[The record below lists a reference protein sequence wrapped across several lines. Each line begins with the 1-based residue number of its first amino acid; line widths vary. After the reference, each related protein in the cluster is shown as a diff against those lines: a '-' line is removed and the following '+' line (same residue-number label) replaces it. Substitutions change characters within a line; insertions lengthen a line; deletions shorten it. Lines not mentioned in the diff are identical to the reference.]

1 MFLVNFKILTFEV
14 LPGRK
19 RDSNVKINPLALQS
33 DRMFGRRIAMM
44 KRLIALFSFVF
55 VSLIATAQAKPP
67 SPEEAYAIGVEAY
80 TYAYPLVL
88 MELTRQV
95 AASAPD
101 PDQMH
106 APINRFS
113 HRKTFPDARF
123 KDVVRPNADT
133 LYSWLWYDVGSEPLI
148 LTLPDTGGRYHVIPL
163 MDMWTDVFASLGT
176 RTTGNGGGTFAIVG
190 PDWKGDLPAGT
201 GIIRSPT
208 SVGWIIGRFQT
219 NGPKDYPNVHKLQ
232 AGLLARPLSSDGA
245 AASQAAGPSLPAAD
259 RSVPPVV
266 QAANMQPA
274 QFFALFADLL
284 KRNPPHASDYAIVR
298 RMERLGLVVGKDF
311 DLATTD
317 PVIQQA
323 MTRAASDGYQRIVNR
338 RSAMRP
344 TATGW
349 MAIGNSLGV
358 YGNDYLQRAFVAYAG
373 LGALPAEE
381 AIYPMAAFDGQG
393 KPLTGASRYM
403 IRFEKDQ
410 IPPAD
415 AFWSLTMYG
424 QDQFFVE
431 NPLQRF
437 ALGDR
442 DNLKFNPDG
451 SLELY
456 VQATSPGPDKEA
468 NWLPAPAGAFTMNM
482 RLYLPRPEA
491 IDGRWSPPAIRPLG
505 D

>member
-1 MFLVNFKILTFEV
+1 
-14 LPGRK
+14 
-19 RDSNVKINPLALQS
+19 
-33 DRMFGRRIAMM
+33 M
-44 KRLIALFSFVF
+44 KRLIALLALAC
-55 VSLIATAQAKPP
+55 VSLCATAQAKPP

-95 AASAPD
+95 TDSTAD
-101 PDQMH
+101 PDQMR
-106 APINRFS
+106 ATMNRFS
-113 HRKTFPDARF
+113 HRKTFPDAKF
-123 KDVVRPNADT
+123 KNVVRANADT
-133 LYSWLWYDVGSEPLI
+133 LYSFLWFDVGSEPLI
-148 LTLPDTGGRYHVIPL
+148 LTLPDTAGRYHVIPI

-176 RTTGNGGGTFAIVG
+176 RTTGNSGGTFALVG
-190 PDWKGDLPAGT
+190 PDWKGDIPAGT
-201 GIIRSPT
+201 GLIRSPT
-208 SVGWIIGRFQT
+208 NIGWIIGRFQT

-232 AGLLARPLSSDGA
+232 AGLQARPLS
-245 AASQAAGPSLPAAD
+245 AAGATAATTAD
-259 RSVPPVV
+259 QPMAATVRSVPPVV
-266 QAANMQPA
+266 QAATMEPA
-274 QFFALFADLL
+274 QFFALFAELM

-298 RMERLGLVVGKDF
+298 RMERLGIVVGKDF
-311 DLATTD
+311 DLAATS

-323 MTRAASDGYQRIVNR
+323 MIKAAKDGYQRIVSR

-344 TATGW
+344 TSTGW

-373 LGALPAEE
+373 LGALPPEE
-381 AIYPMAAFDGQG
+381 AIYPMAAFDGAG
-393 KPLTGASRYM
+393 KPLNGTSRYV

-424 QDQFFVE
+424 EDQFFVE

-437 ALGDR
+437 AIGDR
-442 DNLKFNPDG
+442 DNLTFNPDG
-451 SLELY
+451 SLDLY
-456 VQATSPGPDKEA
+456 VQAASPGADKES

-491 IDGRWSPPAIRPLG
+491 IDGRWSPPMIRRLG
-505 D
+505 E